1 MLILELNIMSSIE
14 IRQANI
20 HDFSKLTDIWFNAS
34 VKAHDFIPEIYWEYN
49 KAQMQDIYLPMS
61 EVYLVENVN
70 NIYGFIA
77 LVENTI
83 AAIFVSPEQQGKG
96 IGKLLINHAKGIRDN
111 LELNVYQQNTNSVR
125 FYKSVGFKVV
135 EETLD
140 EETESKE
147 FLMRWDRIF

>member
-1 MLILELNIMSSIE
+1 MSSTE
-14 IRQANI
+14 IRRANI
-20 HDFSKLTDIWFNAS
+20 HDFSELTDIWFNAS
-34 VKAHDFIPEIYWEYN
+34 VKAHDFIPETYWENN
-49 KAQMQDIYLPMS
+49 KIQMQNTYLPMS
-61 EVYLVENVN
+61 EVYLVENTN

-111 LELNVYQQNTNSVR
+111 LELNVYQQNTNSIR

-147 FLMRWDRIF
+147 FLMRWDGAF

>member
-1 MLILELNIMSSIE
+1 MSSIT
-14 IRQANI
+14 IRQANTS
-20 HDFSKLTDIWFNAS
+20 DFSGLTEIWFNAS
-34 VKAHDFIPEIYWEYN
+34 VKAHDFIPEIYWENN
-49 KAQMQDIYLPMS
+49 KVQMQNTYLPMS
-61 EVYLVENVN
+61 EVYLAEDTT

-77 LVENTI
+77 LVKNTI
-83 AAIFVSPEQQGKG
+83 AAIFVSPELQGKG
-96 IGKLLINHAKGIRDN
+96 IGKLLINHAKGIRNN

-147 FLMRWDRIF
+147 FLMRWDGAF

>member
-1 MLILELNIMSSIE
+1 MSSAE

-20 HDFSKLTDIWFNAS
+20 HDFSDLTEIWFSAS
-34 VKAHDFIPEIYWEYN
+34 VKAHDFIPEVYWENN
-49 KAQMQDIYLPMS
+49 KIKMQNIYLPMS
-61 EVYLVENVN
+61 EVYLVENIN
-70 NIYGFIA
+70 NICGFIA

-96 IGKLLINHAKGIRDN
+96 IGKLLINYAKGIRDN
-111 LELNVYQQNTNSVR
+111 LELNVYQQNTNSIR

-147 FLMRWDRIF
+147 FLMRWDGAF

>member
-1 MLILELNIMSSIE
+1 MSPME

-20 HDFSKLTDIWFNAS
+20 HDFSYLTEIWFNAS
-34 VKAHDFIPEIYWEYN
+34 VKAHDFIPEIYWENN
-49 KAQMQDIYLPMS
+49 KVKMQDTYLPMS
-61 EVYLVENVN
+61 EVYLVENTN

-96 IGKLLINHAKGIRDN
+96 IGKLLINHAKGIRNN
-111 LELNVYQQNTNSVR
+111 LELNVYQQNTNSIR

-147 FLMRWDRIF
+147 FLMRWDEAF